1 MWNLAPSEPSV
12 PTSSDYFTSILPPPS
27 IVYSEEIQM
36 KNMEQVGRGAGMEAG
51 YSGRGDVQPEELF
64 TDGLNSFIEHIAV

>member
-1 MWNLAPSEPSV
+1 
-12 PTSSDYFTSILPPPS
+12 
-27 IVYSEEIQM
+27 M